1 MRACVCCH
9 CIRCH
14 FVMTMWYVYVHS
26 VQPYAFT
33 MEDLFSDDEFYQQCV
48 LMRQDL
54 FCRHGVIGARRKF
67 QILRAAEKNVEGRN
81 STWCL
86 ECGMWLNGPSQ
97 LQDHESGKRHK
108 RKLQQKLPLK
118 EPPAGPCSAFQGTEH
133 ERQQAI
139 EALELVILELH
150 KDSDADSDFESAPSP
165 KPQLSIALGSA
176 IAPSPSGCMGRSC
189 EREINATCTY
199 CRLQFCPWHWAQCG
213 LCAAFICNRCCQR
226 HRQECKSTCIKI
238 NAMLAFQGVGSG

>member
-1 MRACVCCH
+1 MV
-9 CIRCH
+9 
-14 FVMTMWYVYVHS
+14 
-26 VQPYAFT
+26 
-33 MEDLFSDDEFYQQCV
+33 DLFSDDEFYQQCV

-86 ECGMWLNGPSQ
+86 ECGMWLNGPEQ

-108 RKLQQKLPLK
+108 RNLQKKLPLK
-118 EPPAGPCSAFQGTEH
+118 EPPAGPCSAFQGSEH
-133 ERQQAI
+133 DRQQAI
-139 EALELVILELH
+139 EALEQVILEQVMA
-150 KDSDADSDFESAPSP
+150 DIGTDSDFESALSP
-165 KPQLSIALGSA
+165 KPTHRGPKNKHPRT